1 MNISDYITVLKKS
14 KNKLLSKYSDSI
26 EMWGKLTRTK
36 QNLERL
42 FKYNI
47 VELVYERKVHWV
59 TSSAKILKYLNGQR
73 RTKDKSK
80 VVSMITSSP
89 KYEKILKSDD
99 PLKIRTWDLEKNNKL
114 EINIDKLG
122 SIGLI
127 FSTSDLE
134 VLNEI
139 TSNVLAKD
147 KKNIKK

>member
-1 MNISDYITVLKKS
+1 MTISDYIEVLNKS

-26 EMWGKLTRTK
+26 EMWGNLTRTK
-36 QNLERL
+36 QNLEKL

-59 TSSAKILKYLNGQR
+59 TSSLKILKYLNGQR
-73 RTKDKSK
+73 RTKDKNK

-89 KYEKILKSDD
+89 KYEKIFKSDD
-99 PLKIRTWDLEKNNKL
+99 PLKVRTWDLEKNDKL

-127 FSTSDLE
+127 LGASDLE

>member
-1 MNISDYITVLKKS
+1 MDISDYITVLKKS

-59 TSSAKILKYLNGQR
+59 TSSVKILKYLNGQR
-73 RTKDKSK
+73 RTKDKNK
-80 VVSMITSSP
+80 VVSIITSSP

-127 FSTSDLE
+127 FSASDLE

-139 TSNVLAKD
+139 TSNVLAKN